1 MANDSRPRLI
11 TPTIGQKTRSPDL
24 YVSSLFE
31 RSAFWIGP
39 VRCVSRGVLCL
50 GSWESGCRSR
60 LPALRTKK
68 RQGAEEGPAMLEVV
82 ISIPAIFLVILLA
95 LGCYMLGRNRGRAEA
110 QQQFAP
116 PAPPPGLSPK

>member
-1 MANDSRPRLI
+1 MNWIGRKIHLYNVTIGLYMLDCRGVALASRPCVQRRGKERRRVRWRL
-11 TPTIGQKTRSPDL
+11 
-24 YVSSLFE
+24 
-31 RSAFWIGP
+31 
-39 VRCVSRGVLCL
+39 
-50 GSWESGCRSR
+50 
-60 LPALRTKK
+60 
-68 RQGAEEGPAMLEVV
+68 GAGPAMLEVV

>member
-1 MANDSRPRLI
+1 MNWIGRKIHLYNV
-11 TPTIGQKTRSPDL
+11 TIGLYMLDWWERYLFIGVSPSPPGPAYKEEARSGGGG
-24 YVSSLFE
+24 YVG
-31 RSAFWIGP
+31 A
-39 VRCVSRGVLCL
+39 
-50 GSWESGCRSR
+50 GS
-60 LPALRTKK
+60 
-68 RQGAEEGPAMLEVV
+68 AMLEVV